1 MPATAHLW
9 RRNMPHTSWSAP
21 DICAIQHTFPTLIS
35 SSAHQLISSS
45 AHQLIEDI
53 AAFRGQR
60 INGQTRPIPALPGG

>member
-1 MPATAHLW
+1 MPATADLW
-9 RRNMPHTSWSAP
+9 RRNMPHSSWSAP
-21 DICAIQHTFPTLIS
+21 DICAIQHTFPT
-35 SSAHQLISSS
+35 LISSS